1 MRESGA
7 LPKST
12 IQMNIQ
18 LARGGKVGVDK
29 GKRTPEMVI

>member
-1 MRESGA
+1 MQEFGI

-18 LARGGKVGVDK
+18 LARGGKVGQEHSRIV
-29 GKRTPEMVI
+29 M